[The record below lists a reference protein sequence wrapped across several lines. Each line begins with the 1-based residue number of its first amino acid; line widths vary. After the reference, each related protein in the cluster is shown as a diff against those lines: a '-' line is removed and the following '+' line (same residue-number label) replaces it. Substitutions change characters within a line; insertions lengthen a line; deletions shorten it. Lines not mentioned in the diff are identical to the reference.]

1 MYLISPASPIIT
13 DVDEEMKVRTYE
25 TVSGTVYL
33 HYIYDNSVNMEKSPI
48 LFQLLVHVAYI
59 TGLYLFVPQM
69 TYECAV

>member
-1 MYLISPASPIIT
+1 MW
-13 DVDEEMKVRTYE
+13 DEEIKVRKYE

-33 HYIYDNSVNMEKSPI
+33 HYIYDNSVNMDESSI
-48 LFQLLVHVAYI
+48 LFQLLVHVAHI